1 MAQGTLFER
10 WWTIALRGAAAIA
23 FGILTLIAPGASLLA
38 LVILFGAYAL
48 VDGAFNIAF
57 ALRRRERWGAL
68 LLEGLASLA
77 FGVATFVWPGITALA
92 LLFLIGA
99 WAIVTGV
106 AEIAAAV
113 RLRKVIRGE
122 WLMALAG
129 ILSVAFGALLFAFP
143 GAGALAVAVWIAAY
157 AILFGGVLVALGF
170 RLRSLRERR
179 DVALPTGGARAPA

>member
-57 ALRRRERWGAL
+57 AVRRRERWGAL

-77 FGVATFVWPGITALA
+77 FGVVTFVWPRITGLA

-129 ILSVAFGALLFAFP
+129 VLSVAFGVLLFAFP

-157 AILFGGVLVALGF
+157 AIVFGGVLVALGF

>member
-1 MAQGTLFER
+1 MTAGILFER

-23 FGILTLIAPGASLLA
+23 FGVLTLIAPGASLLA

-48 VDGAFNIAF
+48 VDGAFNVAF
-57 ALRRRERWGAL
+57 AVRRRERWGAL

-77 FGVATFVWPGITALA
+77 FGILTFVWPGITALA

-99 WAIVTGV
+99 WAIVTGI

-129 ILSVAFGALLFAFP
+129 VLSVAFGVLVFAFP
-143 GAGALAVAVWIAAY
+143 GAGALALAAWIAAY
-157 AILFGGVLVALGF
+157 AIVFGGVLVALGF

-179 DVALPTGGARAPA
+179 DVALPSGGVRTPA